1 LAGALDE
8 LWAQQADADAD
19 GNAGGGGGEPI
30 FYSWVEFLR
39 EDGWCAAG
47 LALEGGDDDGE
58 EEGALAVVGE
68 SASRGSLQLGGVELS
83 VGGGEAGRGRG
94 DLRVAPMLQMAI
106 RSASARAE
114 AEAEAEDEEEE
125 HRSTQSRGG
134 VDGGVGLS
142 RQQSSGAQA
151 AASALERSVMELMRY
166 NTFAAARA
174 FDDATHTC
182 EVCYDEKPGKKIASS
197 VQF

>member
-1 LAGALDE
+1 M
-8 LWAQQADADAD
+8 
-19 GNAGGGGGEPI
+19 
-30 FYSWVEFLR
+30 EFLR

-47 LALEGGDDDGE
+47 LALEGDDDGRE
-58 EEGALAVVGE
+58 EEGALAVVSGE
-68 SASRGSLQLGGVELS
+68 GSRGSLQLGGVELS
-83 VGGGEAGRGRG
+83 VGEGGAGRGRG
-94 DLRVAPMLQMAI
+94 DLRVVPMLQVAI

-114 AEAEAEDEEEE
+114 AEAEDEEEE
-125 HRSTQSRGG
+125 NRSTQSGGGGRGGG
-134 VDGGVGLS
+134 VDNKGVGLS

-182 EVCYDEKPGKKIASS
+182 EVCYDEKPGKAKRL
-197 VQF
+197 F